1 MESHPL
7 LFQIHIF
14 GDLLIYRTIFE
25 LCWVAQYILL
35 SLYVYQS
42 EITIGQPFVD
52 KAASHKGI
60 GSSLKFFNNLMDV
73 IVFSYLFIVSIKLN

>member
-1 MESHPL
+1 MVLYFCFTIALAPEYGKPPL

-14 GDLLIYRTIFE
+14 GDLLIYRTVFE

-60 GSSLKFFNNLMDV
+60 GSSLN
-73 IVFSYLFIVSIKLN
+73 FSII